1 MYWLVHCYYSVF
13 FSDVVK
19 LCRNF
24 NGGVQ
29 GSKDSHVPAYFY
41 LFVTG
46 YGKENTMK
54 NEIDRFTIDR
64 TLSINITGFGKI
76 RRHIRKYTASNCEY
90 PLKSVMMSTI
100 RSMFKVTVED
110 DMYTVKVHWPTI
122 DDHFGF
128 VNQEYESEWF
138 VFRKFI
144 DAEMTSQKYIHF
156 YTEKL
161 IDEFYDDV
169 DAFVDE
175 VDGTFIYDQLT
186 SQGCFS
192 FVYDEK
198 ISLRVRIKARAM
210 IIEREREVLKTKS
223 VPMPSKWLMRV
234 ARGQSRQ
241 SQMQALS

>member
-1 MYWLVHCYYSVF
+1 
-13 FSDVVK
+13 
-19 LCRNF
+19 
-24 NGGVQ
+24 
-29 GSKDSHVPAYFY
+29 
-41 LFVTG
+41 
-46 YGKENTMK
+46 
-54 NEIDRFTIDR
+54 
-64 TLSINITGFGKI
+64 
-76 RRHIRKYTASNCEY
+76 
-90 PLKSVMMSTI
+90 
-100 RSMFKVTVED
+100 MFKVTVED

-128 VNQEYESEWF
+128 VSSESEENEWF

-223 VPMPSKWLMRV
+223 VPMPSKWLMKV